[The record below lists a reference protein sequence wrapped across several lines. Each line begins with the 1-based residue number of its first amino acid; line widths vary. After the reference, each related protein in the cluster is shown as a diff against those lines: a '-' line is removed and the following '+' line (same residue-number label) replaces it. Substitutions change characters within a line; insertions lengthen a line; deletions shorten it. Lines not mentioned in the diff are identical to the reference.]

1 MDDYLNR
8 VVGDVEEFLA
18 GERENRHH
26 KPMVEI
32 PVVRS
37 RKRDNSTVPAWAV
50 AGYLSREESAAAIR
64 GRNTILA
71 LVLIFTAIVVAYIYF
86 RA

>member
-18 GERENRHH
+18 GERENRHR
-26 KPMVEI
+26 KPVVEI

-37 RKRDNSTVPAWAV
+37 RKHDNSTVPAWAV
-50 AGYLSREESAAAIR
+50 ASYLSREESAAAIR